1 MTSKQINQ
9 LFVVGFGS
17 SMVFGTVVGSFADRL
32 WVCNSGFGPHYSYFV
47 VLTRIK
53 NSLLLCLNF
62 SIWKH
67 IGKQTLLASAAV
79 SFSCSLKSRVNIACG
94 DLVKFYIFVYR
105 GRKFNCILYGV
116 LYGVDCLS
124 KVRRHWLGETNF
136 IKDTLFTYLP

>member
-32 WVCNSGFGPHYSYFV
+32 WVCNSGLPTLFIFV

-62 SIWKH
+62 SISKH
-67 IGKQTLLASAAV
+67 TGKQTLLASAAV

-94 DLVKFYIFVYR
+94 DLVKFYIFFYR

-124 KVRRHWLGETNF
+124 KVWRHWLGETNF
-136 IKDTLFTYLP
+136 IKGILFTYLP

>member
-32 WVCNSGFGPHYSYFV
+32 WVCNSGLPTLFIFCR
-47 VLTRIK
+47 LDTIK
-53 NSLLLCLNF
+53 NGLLLCLNF
-62 SIWKH
+62 SISKH
-67 IGKQTLLASAAV
+67 TGKQTLLASAAV

-94 DLVKFYIFVYR
+94 DLVKFYIFFYR

-116 LYGVDCLS
+116 LYGLDCLS
-124 KVRRHWLGETNF
+124 KVWRHWLGETNF